1 MAMVI
6 GLVLVLGLAGFFFLD
21 RAAKKPPPA
30 LVISTPCSPRLIT
43 SVRGPIA

>member
-30 LVISTPCSPRLIT
+30 PPPLTGEARAS
-43 SVRGPIA
+43 

>member
-21 RAAKKPPPA
+21 RAARKGTY
-30 LVISTPCSPRLIT
+30 LLTRN
-43 SVRGPIA
+43 